1 MIKQNFEKNKTVKTV
16 KGDFSLSVTI
26 NLQILPQERKLGTK
40 NVHLIVE
47 EYALHDL
54 SIEEA
59 NSLCQIFSEEQ
70 DFINSTVFI
79 AAQPIE
85 INRVDS
91 FYRDGIKRRFS
102 QKEHKFDKLIQIIGM
117 KKKILRNVMRTTV
130 EINTLAEITQE
141 YLDNQSNKYV
151 PFQSAFRYR
160 SHNTFFKLPQNS
172 SSKLTSDDS
181 SNPATSDPHVQKLN
195 YRAFQWHRL
204 IPTVR
209 KATNL
214 EGTGSYQ
221 ETVTEYRYTCE
232 SQIGHGIK
240 GPLPQ
245 LIKLSFSLSEFQQ
258 IALIASILEK
268 VIPAERTAVIHFE
281 DDDPPFWLKSLFQLT
296 KRFKMTIN
304 TEEFLTD
311 ANKNLVLV
319 KNLNFIKGLEFSNV
333 LLILDT
339 NEHHQR
345 QYIPEAIARC
355 KSNLSILI
363 KPVPYYKTDTVADLI
378 DEWEMH
384 NLIKPIVDVLEIG
397 FCDKTS
403 CNKIKSH
410 QSVYC
415 VDEKYSSYKVHEN
428 NRLYRNILTEIKR
441 TYDHGIKQNYA
452 KRSAEAKAL

>member
-1 MIKQNFEKNKTVKTV
+1 M
-16 KGDFSLSVTI
+16 
-26 NLQILPQERKLGTK
+26 
-40 NVHLIVE
+40 
-47 EYALHDL
+47 
-54 SIEEA
+54 
-59 NSLCQIFSEEQ
+59 
-70 DFINSTVFI
+70 
-79 AAQPIE
+79 
-85 INRVDS
+85 
-91 FYRDGIKRRFS
+91 
-102 QKEHKFDKLIQIIGM
+102 
-117 KKKILRNVMRTTV
+117 RN
-130 EINTLAEITQE
+130 
-141 YLDNQSNKYV
+141 
-151 PFQSAFRYR
+151 
-160 SHNTFFKLPQNS
+160 
-172 SSKLTSDDS
+172 
-181 SNPATSDPHVQKLN
+181 
-195 YRAFQWHRL
+195 
-204 IPTVR
+204 
-209 KATNL
+209 ATNL

-258 IALIASILEK
+258 IALVASILGK
-268 VIPAERTAVIHFE
+268 VIAAERTAVIHFE
-281 DDDPPFWLKSLFQLT
+281 DDDPPCWLKSLFQLT

-311 ANKNLVLV
+311 TNKNLVLV

-345 QYIPEAIARC
+345 QFIPEAIARC

-428 NRLYRNILTEIKR
+428 DRLYRNILTEIKR

>member
-1 MIKQNFEKNKTVKTV
+1 MEIAYSDDKRVWLEGKYGTGKTIVALKKLQLLCKGLKDHEVIYYINFARKSPLEFVIKQNFEKNKTVKTV

-70 DFINSTVFI
+70 EFINSTVFI

-141 YLDNQSNKYV
+141 YLNNQSNKYV

-172 SSKLTSDDS
+172 SSKVTSDDS
-181 SNPATSDPHVQKLN
+181 SNPATSHPHVQKLN

-214 EGTGSYQ
+214 EGTGSY
-221 ETVTEYRYTCE
+221 
-232 SQIGHGIK
+232 
-240 GPLPQ
+240 
-245 LIKLSFSLSEFQQ
+245 
-258 IALIASILEK
+258 
-268 VIPAERTAVIHFE
+268 
-281 DDDPPFWLKSLFQLT
+281 
-296 KRFKMTIN
+296 
-304 TEEFLTD
+304 
-311 ANKNLVLV
+311 
-319 KNLNFIKGLEFSNV
+319 
-333 LLILDT
+333 
-339 NEHHQR
+339 
-345 QYIPEAIARC
+345 
-355 KSNLSILI
+355 
-363 KPVPYYKTDTVADLI
+363 
-378 DEWEMH
+378 
-384 NLIKPIVDVLEIG
+384 
-397 FCDKTS
+397 
-403 CNKIKSH
+403 
-410 QSVYC
+410 
-415 VDEKYSSYKVHEN
+415 
-428 NRLYRNILTEIKR
+428 
-441 TYDHGIKQNYA
+441 
-452 KRSAEAKAL
+452 

>member
-70 DFINSTVFI
+70 EFINSTVFI

-141 YLDNQSNKYV
+141 YLNNQSNKYV

-172 SSKLTSDDS
+172 SSKVTSDDS
-181 SNPATSDPHVQKLN
+181 SNPATSHPHVQKLN

-209 KATNL
+209 NATNL

-258 IALIASILEK
+258 IALVASILGK
-268 VIPAERTAVIHFE
+268 VIAAERTAVIHFE
-281 DDDPPFWLKSLFQLT
+281 DDDPPCWLKSLFQLT

-304 TEEFLTD
+304 TEEF
-311 ANKNLVLV
+311 
-319 KNLNFIKGLEFSNV
+319 
-333 LLILDT
+333 
-339 NEHHQR
+339 
-345 QYIPEAIARC
+345 
-355 KSNLSILI
+355 
-363 KPVPYYKTDTVADLI
+363 
-378 DEWEMH
+378 
-384 NLIKPIVDVLEIG
+384 
-397 FCDKTS
+397 
-403 CNKIKSH
+403 
-410 QSVYC
+410 
-415 VDEKYSSYKVHEN
+415 
-428 NRLYRNILTEIKR
+428 
-441 TYDHGIKQNYA
+441 
-452 KRSAEAKAL
+452 